1 MSATDPL
8 RAALQNWLETNREKE
23 HARIKLVTFDGIVMK
38 DRYFTTDEVAALLAE
53 HPTPTTHTE
62 YGMKTSPTAWVA
74 PTGTRNRAQAATE
87 GMPEAIIVSREVT
100 DWAPVKNLSPS
111 PEHAKNWAETLHD
124 EET

>member
-62 YGMKTSPTAWVA
+62 YAVKDQSSIFWGHGTDALRVGDDAERYNGMLFT
-74 PTGTRNRAQAATE
+74 
-87 GMPEAIIVSREVT
+87 REVT

-111 PEHAKNWAETLHD
+111 PKHVKKWAETLHK